1 MPRSITLTPNDKGQV
16 KLNVDD
22 KEVVINVG
30 NPVAGGPPGVLE
42 GSPTQGAKGWTDP
55 FDPWNHNTQLTRTIP
70 DGQYSFSTVSGT
82 DELSKAL
89 DRIRENGNPDTTHVV
104 RVLHRGG
111 LDLGEIAGLKNRAQS
126 NVLVMFKHHD
136 E

>member
-1 MPRSITLTPNDKGQV
+1 VPRTITLTPDDKGQV
-16 KLNVDD
+16 KLNCDGE
-22 KEVVINVG
+22 EVVINLG
-30 NPVAGGPPGVLE
+30 NPVAAGPPVSPGS
-42 GSPTQGAKGWTDP
+42 SPTQGAKEWTDP
-55 FDPWNHNTQLTRTIP
+55 FGPWDHNTQLTRRIP

-82 DELSKAL
+82 GELSKAL
-89 DRIRENGNPDTTHVV
+89 DGIRDNGDPDTTHVV

-111 LDLGEIAGLKNRAQS
+111 LDVKEIAGLKNRAQS